1 MMFAHS
7 MSLAIT
13 RLALARRGA
22 SFTYKLMGK
31 HSQLFEHKQIGT
43 AVKSMKYKEWYHEKQ
58 KKEPGKIN

>member
-22 SFTYKLMGK
+22 SLTYKLMDK
-31 HSQLFEHKQIGT
+31 YSQLFQQIELIFKFEYKQIGT
-43 AVKSMKYKEWYHEKQ
+43 A
-58 KKEPGKIN
+58 G